1 MGSLLTTA
9 SGLLFAG
16 DLKGFAHAYDA
27 KTGEELWKFNL
38 GSGTRGG
45 PVTYA
50 VSGKQYIIFPSGL
63 GSQALGFVAQ
73 IWPELNDYPAGA
85 ALSAFTVN

>member
-1 MGSLLTTA
+1 V
-9 SGLLFAG
+9 
-16 DLKGFAHAYDA
+16 
-27 KTGEELWKFNL
+27 
-38 GSGTRGG
+38 GTRGG

-50 VSGKQYIIFPSGL
+50 VNGKQYIIFPSGL

-85 ALSAFTVN
+85 ALVAFTVN